1 MKNKILIYCL
11 LLISGRVYTAENR
24 SAGISTI
31 GAVVGTGELF
41 QAITDHDHAKVVAAF
56 TAGASANAVVGIGFT
71 RTMLGVALDAYKPE
85 IPSSKEIIRALL
97 QHGAQANG
105 RTPSQEFPLY
115 TAVKKDLY
123 DIVEL
128 LLQAGAREFYIPSL
142 KWAINPENKAMLT
155 ILLNKKYLKTRI
167 GMLHPE
173 NHKDLLT
180 QMQARLYNC
189 CRLIQNFKLI

>member
-24 SAGISTI
+24 SAGINTI

-41 QAITDHDHAKVVAAF
+41 QAITDHDHTKVVAEF

-85 IPSSKEIIRALL
+85 IPSSKEIIRTLL
-97 QHGAQANG
+97 EHGAQADG

-115 TAVKKDLY
+115 TAVKKDLHEV
-123 DIVEL
+123 VEL

-142 KWAINPENKAMLT
+142 KWALYPENKAMLT
-155 ILLNKKYLKTRI
+155 ILLDKTHLKTRI
-167 GMLHPE
+167 GILKASSQQE
-173 NHKDLLT
+173 LLNQLT
-180 QMQARLYNC
+180 
-189 CRLIQNFKLI
+189 KLNYTISVD